1 MLSAMMKWSKI
12 SLVTPIEPEI
22 CPIAQAK
29 ALAYENA
36 WHTWRLVLRIKPI
49 LAELTVLLAYGLV

>member
-1 MLSAMMKWSKI
+1 MLSAIMKWSKI
-12 SLVTPIEPEI
+12 NLVTPKGAEI
-22 CPIAQAK
+22 CPISQAK

-36 WHTWRLVLRIKPI
+36 WHNWWLVLRIKPI